1 MDNKVR
7 CKWVTSLD
15 LDISYHDNEWGNPV
29 HDDIKLFEMLTL
41 ESFQSG
47 LSWITILKKREDFRI
62 AFDGFDPEKVATY
75 DENKIE
81 ELVSNEKIIRH
92 RGKIVAAINNAKLFL
107 ELQKKYGSFDTFIWN
122 YVGNKPIVGEWNN
135 IDEVPST
142 TNISNKIS
150 KNLKKMGF
158 KFLGATTVYAFMQAT
173 GMVNDHTKDCYLYNK
188 GDCK

>member
-7 CKWVTSLD
+7 CKWVTDLD
-15 LDISYHDNEWGNPV
+15 IDISYHDNEWGKSV

-62 AFDGFDPEKVATY
+62 AFDGFNPEKVAQY
-75 DENKIE
+75 DEKKVA
-81 ELVSNEKIIRH
+81 ELVSNEKIVRH
-92 RGKIVAAINNAKLFL
+92 RGKIAAAINNAKLFL
-107 ELQKKYGSFDTFIWN
+107 KLQKQYGSFNTFIWG
-122 YVGNKPIVGEWNN
+122 YVGNKPIVGEWSN
-135 IDEVPST
+135 IDEIPST
-142 TNISNKIS
+142 TDISNKIS
-150 KNLKKMGF
+150 KDLKKMGF

-188 GDCK
+188 G